1 MEAFILETLVS
12 TGWRRSGE
20 TYWTID
26 TALAAGRKMIRR
38 KLARQ
43 VRVLPVQIGHNA
55 VAELPS
61 AESSREA
68 RPCQ

>member
-20 TYWTID
+20 TYWTLDI
-26 TALAAGRKMIRR
+26 ALAAGREMIRR

-43 VRVLPVQIGHNA
+43 VRVLPVHIDHNA

-61 AESSREA
+61 VTSSREA
-68 RPCQ
+68 AQ

>member
-12 TGWRRSGE
+12 TGWRRSGD

-26 TALAAGRKMIRR
+26 SALAAGRALIRR

-43 VRVLPVQIGHNA
+43 IRVLPVQVGDVA
-55 VAELPS
+55 VATLPS
-61 AESSREA
+61 VAA
-68 RPCQ
+68 RRQETPAQ